1 MKSVYPIVMTQNDAS
16 VIVFVPDFDIN
27 TYGKDY
33 YDAIEMARD
42 AICLA
47 GICFEDKGLNLPV
60 PSDLSSVQA
69 KPGEVVT
76 LVDVNFDDYRRKND
90 MRSVRRNV
98 TLPAYLDY
106 AASESGINVSAVL
119 QNALKKVLN
128 IE

>member
-1 MKSVYPIVMTQNDAS
+1 M
-16 VIVFVPDFDIN
+16 
-27 TYGKDY
+27 
-33 YDAIEMARD
+33 
-42 AICLA
+42 A